1 MKILLLGEYS
11 RLHNTL
17 KEALELLGH
26 QVLLVGD
33 GDLFKDFPSDISI
46 ASHLQNNS
54 IGLAFGK
61 SFHKVS
67 GIDIFQW
74 ERQWRLNKLLPQLKN
89 FDVVQIIN
97 QDPFRLP
104 PDFEIKMYEKLFAQN
119 GKCFLLACGEDS
131 HVVDFYEKKQ
141 IKYSVLTPV
150 HLGKISRKE
159 LFFAYKYLEKPYKNL
174 YNYLKKNVQGI
185 IPTDLDYA
193 IPYQNH
199 PKNLGMIPNPVN
211 IDKITYQPMEIK
223 DKINIFF
230 GLNRMSYYKKGADI
244 ILSVL
249 KKIEKK
255 YRDKVHI
262 QILENAPYDYYI
274 QAYNNAHIFID
285 QLYAYD
291 QGYNALEA
299 MAKGKCVITGAE
311 KEFYKFYN
319 LQKEVAVNGLPDE
332 DSLFYTLENLINRPN
347 RVMEIG
353 NNARE
358 FIEQHHDY
366 KKIAKKYLSVWQQ
379 T

>member
-17 KEALELLGH
+17 KEALLLLGH

-33 GDLFKDFPSDISI
+33 GDLFKNLPADISI
-46 ASHLQNNS
+46 ASGLQKNL
-54 IGLAFGK
+54 IGQIIGK
-61 SFHKVS
+61 SIHKIS
-67 GIDIFQW
+67 GIDIFKW
-74 ERQWRLNKLLPQLKN
+74 ERQWRLNKIIQQLKN
-89 FDVVQIIN
+89 FDIVQIIN
-97 QDPFRLP
+97 QDPFRMN
-104 PDFEIKMYEKLFAQN
+104 PDFEIKMFEKIFSQN
-119 GKCFLLACGEDS
+119 SKSFLLACGEDT
-131 HVVDFYEKKQ
+131 HTVNFYEQQKMR
-141 IKYSVLTPV
+141 YSILTPV
-150 HLGKISRKE
+150 HQGKISKE
-159 LFFAYKYLEKPYKNL
+159 KLAFAYKYLEEPYPKLYKFIEKNITA
-174 YNYLKKNVQGI
+174 I

-199 PKNLGMIPNPVN
+199 PKNAGMIPNPVN
-211 IDKITYQPMEIK
+211 IDKITYQTMEIK

-255 YRDKVHI
+255 YPDIVHI
-262 QILENAPYDYYI
+262 QILENAPYHYYI

-311 KEFYKFYN
+311 SEFYQYYN
-319 LQKEVAVNGLPDE
+319 LQNKVAVNGIPE
-332 DSLFYTLENLINRPN
+332 ETVLFSTIENLIKNPDN
-347 RVMEIG
+347 IIQIG
-353 NNARE
+353 ANARK
-358 FIEQHHDY
+358 FIEKYHNY
-366 KKIAKKYLSVWQQ
+366 KEIAQKYLSLWQQ